1 MSDIATLED
10 ALAMISA
17 IGSLTGKSAAAGT
30 LLEKIETAFLQI
42 PNHQSAPARHQAPKT
57 AYLIWQ
63 NPCMVAAGGT
73 FIHDMLGR
81 MGLQNLFSQ
90 KKRYPETTL
99 EELAALQP
107 QVILLSSE
115 PFPFK
120 EKHIE
125 EFRRHCPAAVI
136 KLVDGEMFS
145 WYGSRLL
152 LAAPYFAKLRLEIGH
167 TLEKIC

>member
-1 MSDIATLED
+1 MRTRAQTLKSLILMDYVSRVNSLSTCEN
-10 ALAMISA
+10 LADPLRSGGRA
-17 IGSLTGKSAAAGT
+17 RRAPPWA
-30 LLEKIETAFLQI
+30 E
-42 PNHQSAPARHQAPKT
+42 PAPAT
-57 AYLIWQ
+57 AYLIWK
-63 NPCMVAAGGT
+63 NPYMVAAGGT

-115 PFPFK
+115 PFPFQ
-120 EKHIE
+120 EKHTE